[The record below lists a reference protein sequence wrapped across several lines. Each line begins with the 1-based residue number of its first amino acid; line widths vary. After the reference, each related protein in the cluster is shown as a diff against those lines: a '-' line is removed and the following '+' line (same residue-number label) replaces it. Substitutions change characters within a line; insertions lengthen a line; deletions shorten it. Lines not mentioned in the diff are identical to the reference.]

1 MINKNL
7 IKNKKMLLILGLSTS
22 ITLCSVSSYAKST
35 DTIKNEQKIQQ
46 ESKKPIV
53 ELSKEEIKFH
63 KDMING
69 KIVLN
74 VYGVES
80 KYNLSIQITLNKHNN
95 ANWYEYKIED
105 LKKRYNEAMT
115 KAYPKES
122 NFLSKFK
129 GKFFISYTEDGK
141 KTTRSRDFFI
151 KEKYD
156 KLNVEFIQRKNKED
170 FAKFKISFPDN
181 KNFEKTA
188 ITNQFSK
195 LKITKG
201 SETEVLEIKKENSK
215 IQIKNGYLEYKIDKN
230 TKDETEFSFSQTGAN
245 FNDSDITKI
254 NYKVD
259 KKETDEILNKIDN
272 MQDETKQV
280 HKITFDKY
288 KEAINKK
295 DITQKELD
303 DINLGLG
310 LLVKPALNDEIP
322 VSRKKAVDTIK
333 TLTNLSEKKQREYI
347 AKISIFNKKVDLE
360 KINLILEQAKKENQ
374 DIKDNKQKEQEKLE
388 KEKQKQKEEIERQ
401 EKEKQR
407 QKEEQEKLEREKQ
420 RQKEESERQER
431 EKQKQKEQEKEKQ
444 RQKEEQEKLERE
456 KQRQK
461 EETERQEREKQRQKE
476 EQEKLEKEKQK
487 QKEEQEKEKQK
498 QKEEQERQERE
509 KQKQKEEQEKQEKEK
524 QRQKEEQE
532 KLEREKQR
540 KKEEQEKLERE
551 KQRKKEEQ
559 ERQEREKQ
567 RQKEEQERLEN
578 TENKNIKLLNGKN
591 QVFNK
596 SKQRR
601 ISFRL
606 STDISEFKGVYLD
619 EKLVSSSN
627 YTLKRGSTIITFNEN
642 FSKSLK
648 DGSHEFK
655 FKFKEGFAKTTVI
668 VKNNNNDNSNNS
680 NNNNNNNNNNNKE
693 NETRNKNKMPKTN
706 IKSSSL
712 LLGLVS
718 TVLIMF
724 SYFKRKIK

>member
-1 MINKNL
+1 MTNKNL
-7 IKNKKMLLILGLSTS
+7 IKNKKMLLMLGLSTS

-46 ESKKPIV
+46 ESKKPII

-80 KYNLSIQITLNKHNN
+80 KYNLGIQITLNKHNN

-105 LKKRYNEAMT
+105 LKKRYNEAMKKT
-115 KAYPKES
+115 YPKES

-129 GKFFISYTEDGK
+129 GKFFVSYTEDGK

-201 SETEVLEIKKENSK
+201 SKTEVLEIKKENSK

-230 TKDETEFSFSQTGAN
+230 TKDETEFSFSQTGLN

-259 KKETDEILNKIDN
+259 KKETNEILNKIDN
-272 MQDETKQV
+272 VQDETKQV
-280 HKITFDKY
+280 HKNTFDKY
-288 KEAINKK
+288 KEAVNKK

-303 DINLGLG
+303 DINVGLG

-388 KEKQKQKEEIERQ
+388 
-401 EKEKQR
+401 
-407 QKEEQEKLEREKQ
+407 REKQ

-431 EKQKQKEQEKEKQ
+431 EKQKQK
-444 RQKEEQEKLERE
+444 
-456 KQRQK
+456 
-461 EETERQEREKQRQKE
+461 
-476 EQEKLEKEKQK
+476 
-487 QKEEQEKEKQK
+487 
-498 QKEEQERQERE
+498 
-509 KQKQKEEQEKQEKEK
+509 
-524 QRQKEEQE
+524 
-532 KLEREKQR
+532 
-540 KKEEQEKLERE
+540 
-551 KQRKKEEQ
+551 
-559 ERQEREKQ
+559 
-567 RQKEEQERLEN
+567 EQERLEN

-668 VKNNNNDNSNNS
+668 VKNNNNDN
-680 NNNNNNNNNNNKE
+680 NNNNNNNNNKE

>member
-1 MINKNL
+1 MTNKNL
-7 IKNKKMLLILGLSTS
+7 IKNKKMLLMLGLSTS

-105 LKKRYNEAMT
+105 LKKRYNEAMK

-129 GKFFISYTEDGK
+129 GKFFVSYTEDGK

-156 KLNVEFIQRKNKED
+156 KLNVEFIQRKNKGD

-201 SETEVLEIKKENSK
+201 STTEVLEIKKENSK

-230 TKDETEFSFSQTGAN
+230 TKDETEFSFSQTGLN

-272 MQDETKQV
+272 VQDETKQV
-280 HKITFDKY
+280 HKNTFDKY
-288 KEAINKK
+288 KEAVNKK

-303 DINLGLG
+303 DINVGLG

-388 KEKQKQKEEIERQ
+388 KEKQRQ
-401 EKEKQR
+401 
-407 QKEEQEKLEREKQ
+407 
-420 RQKEESERQER
+420 
-431 EKQKQKEQEKEKQ
+431 
-444 RQKEEQEKLERE
+444 
-456 KQRQK
+456 
-461 EETERQEREKQRQKE
+461 
-476 EQEKLEKEKQK
+476 EQEKLEK
-487 QKEEQEKEKQK
+487 
-498 QKEEQERQERE
+498 
-509 KQKQKEEQEKQEKEK
+509 
-524 QRQKEEQE
+524 
-532 KLEREKQR
+532 
-540 KKEEQEKLERE
+540 
-551 KQRKKEEQ
+551 
-559 ERQEREKQ
+559 
-567 RQKEEQERLEN
+567 
-578 TENKNIKLLNGKN
+578 
-591 QVFNK
+591 
-596 SKQRR
+596 
-601 ISFRL
+601 
-606 STDISEFKGVYLD
+606 
-619 EKLVSSSN
+619 
-627 YTLKRGSTIITFNEN
+627 
-642 FSKSLK
+642 
-648 DGSHEFK
+648 
-655 FKFKEGFAKTTVI
+655 AKT
-668 VKNNNNDNSNNS
+668 
-680 NNNNNNNNNNNKE
+680 
-693 NETRNKNKMPKTN
+693 
-706 IKSSSL
+706 
-712 LLGLVS
+712 
-718 TVLIMF
+718 
-724 SYFKRKIK
+724 KRRS

>member
-7 IKNKKMLLILGLSTS
+7 IKNKKMLLMLGLSTS

-46 ESKKPIV
+46 ESKNPIV

-201 SETEVLEIKKENSK
+201 SKTEVLEIKKENSK

-230 TKDETEFSFSQTGAN
+230 TKDETEFSFSQTGLN

-272 MQDETKQV
+272 VQDETKQV

-288 KEAINKK
+288 KEAVNKK

-360 KINLILEQAKKENQ
+360 KINSILEQAKKENQ
-374 DIKDNKQKEQEKLE
+374 DIKDNKKKEQENLEREKQRE
-388 KEKQKQKEEIERQ
+388 KEEAERQ

-407 QKEEQEKLEREKQ
+407 QKEE
-420 RQKEESERQER
+420 
-431 EKQKQKEQEKEKQ
+431 
-444 RQKEEQEKLERE
+444 
-456 KQRQK
+456 
-461 EETERQEREKQRQKE
+461 TER
-476 EQEKLEKEKQK
+476 
-487 QKEEQEKEKQK
+487 QEKEKQK
-498 QKEEQERQERE
+498 QKEEAER
-509 KQKQKEEQEKQEKEK
+509 QEKEK
-524 QRQKEEQE
+524 QRQEQE
-532 KLEREKQR
+532 KLEKQR
-540 KKEEQEKLERE
+540 Q
-551 KQRKKEEQ
+551 EQ
-559 ERQEREKQ
+559 ERI
-567 RQKEEQERLEN
+567 EN

-606 STDISEFKGVYLD
+606 STDISEFKDVYID
-619 EKLVSSSN
+619 GKLVSSSN

-668 VKNNNNDNSNNS
+668 VKNNNNDNKD
-680 NNNNNNNNNNNKE
+680 NNNNNNKKE
-693 NETRNKNKMPKTN
+693 NKTRNKNKIPKTN
-706 IKSSSL
+706 IKSSSIL
-712 LLGLVS
+712 LALVS

-724 SYFKRKIK
+724 SYFKKKIK

>member
-1 MINKNL
+1 MTNKNL
-7 IKNKKMLLILGLSTS
+7 IKNKKMLLMLGLSTS

-46 ESKKPIV
+46 ESKKPII

-80 KYNLSIQITLNKHNN
+80 KYNLGIQITLNKHNN

-105 LKKRYNEAMT
+105 LKKRYNEAMKKT
-115 KAYPKES
+115 YPKES

-129 GKFFISYTEDGK
+129 GKFFVFYTEDGK

-156 KLNVEFIQRKNKED
+156 KLNVEFIQRKNKGD

-201 SETEVLEIKKENSK
+201 STTEVLEIKKENSK

-230 TKDETEFSFSQTGAN
+230 TKDETEFSFSQTGLN

-272 MQDETKQV
+272 VQDETKQV
-280 HKITFDKY
+280 HKNTFDKY
-288 KEAINKK
+288 KEAVNKK

-303 DINLGLG
+303 DINVGLG

-388 KEKQKQKEEIERQ
+388 REKQKQKEEIERQ

-420 RQKEESERQER
+420 KQKEEIERQEREKQRQKEETERQEREKQRQKEEQERQEREKQKQKEESERLER

-461 EETERQEREKQRQKE
+461 EE
-476 EQEKLEKEKQK
+476 
-487 QKEEQEKEKQK
+487 
-498 QKEEQERQERE
+498 
-509 KQKQKEEQEKQEKEK
+509 QEKEK

-532 KLEREKQR
+532 KEKQR
-540 KKEEQEKLERE
+540 QKEEQEK
-551 KQRKKEEQ
+551 
-559 ERQEREKQ
+559 QEREKQ
-567 RQKEEQERLEN
+567 RQKEQERLEN

-668 VKNNNNDNSNNS
+668 VKNNNNNDNSNNS